1 MPQKN
6 KNEDGLKR
14 TINDVEITDPLVLEC
29 GETLTKHEII
39 YETYGELNESRS
51 NAVLIC
57 HALSGNHHAAGL
69 NEDGV
74 SGWWDNYI
82 GPGKPIDTNLF
93 HVISITNIGSCFG
106 STGPATINKA
116 TGKFWGASFPALEVS
131 DWVKSQKMLMDVLKI
146 KTWLAVIGGSLGGMQ
161 AMEWSVLY
169 PDCVKSSVI
178 IAASLKLS
186 AQNIAFNEIA
196 RRSIQSDE
204 NFNNGDYLNLGLTP
218 SKGLALARMV
228 GHITYLSDDILGEKF
243 GRSLKNSDSNDEK
256 KRNIEF
262 QISSYLN
269 YQGDKFTKHFD
280 ANSYI
285 LITKMLDMFNFEG
298 NSTQNNQV
306 FKKSKCKFL
315 VISFS
320 SDWRFSPECSEEIVQ
335 HLIDEKKNVTY
346 LRIQSNKGHDSFLL
360 PNERYE
366 NGLSLFLT
374 QTLAENTDFLA

>member
-14 TINDVEITDPLVLEC
+14 TINNVEITDPLVLEC

-69 NEDGV
+69 NENGV
-74 SGWWDNYI
+74 IGWWDNYI

-116 TGKFWGASFPALEVS
+116 TGKFWGASFPALVVS

-169 PDCVKSSVI
+169 
-178 IAASLKLS
+178 
-186 AQNIAFNEIA
+186 
-196 RRSIQSDE
+196 
-204 NFNNGDYLNLGLTP
+204 
-218 SKGLALARMV
+218 
-228 GHITYLSDDILGEKF
+228 
-243 GRSLKNSDSNDEK
+243 
-256 KRNIEF
+256 
-262 QISSYLN
+262 
-269 YQGDKFTKHFD
+269 
-280 ANSYI
+280 
-285 LITKMLDMFNFEG
+285 
-298 NSTQNNQV
+298 
-306 FKKSKCKFL
+306 
-315 VISFS
+315 
-320 SDWRFSPECSEEIVQ
+320 
-335 HLIDEKKNVTY
+335 
-346 LRIQSNKGHDSFLL
+346 
-360 PNERYE
+360 
-366 NGLSLFLT
+366 LSLIHI
-374 QTLAENTDFLA
+374 